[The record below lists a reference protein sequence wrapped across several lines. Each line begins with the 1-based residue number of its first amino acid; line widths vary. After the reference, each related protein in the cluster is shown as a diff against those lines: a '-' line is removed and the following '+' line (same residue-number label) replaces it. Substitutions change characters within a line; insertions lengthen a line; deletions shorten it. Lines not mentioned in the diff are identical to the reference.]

1 MTDMKT
7 ATLDVDQD
15 KINLYAEIT
24 GDPNP
29 IHTDPAF
36 AATTEMGAV
45 IAHGTMS
52 ANLIWQAARETFG
65 PDVGAGAE
73 LDIKFLRPV
82 RVGDRVTAGGEQAD
96 DGAWSVWVRNQN
108 EETVIAG
115 TLRLPA

>member
-1 MTDMKT
+1 MPSLKP
-7 ATLDVDQD
+7 ASLDIDQP

-36 AATTEMGAV
+36 AATTEMGGV
-45 IAHGTMS
+45 IAHGTLS

-65 PDVGAGAE
+65 PQVGAGAK

-82 RVGDRVTAGGEQAD
+82 RVGDRVTASGDQAA
-96 DGAWSVWVRNQN
+96 DGTWQVWVKNQN
-108 EETVIAG
+108 DETVIAG
-115 TLRLPA
+115 TLTLPG